1 MKKIQRMWLDHIEI
15 LALTF
20 PSLPSLCHLYP
31 GDRDELELLDFYM
44 VDCIE
49 AFVDKGE
56 LDPRSIVLL
65 YECKRGL
72 VRYFKKLGGAIDEN
86 GYFKQLLMLSKEV
99 LRHVSVKEARLII
112 TRNAKRE
119 RGETFFHDE
128 IAL

>member
-20 PSLPSLCHLYP
+20 PSLPSLCLNLD
-31 GDRDELELLDFYM
+31 DRDDLELLDFYI

-56 LDPRSIVLL
+56 LSPRSIVLL
-65 YECKRGL
+65 YECKRDL

-112 TRNAKRE
+112 ARNAKRE
-119 RGETFFHDE
+119 RGETFSHAD